1 MSGYWYR
8 PDTGQHTVAGV
19 RIDLGRKI
27 CRQYH
32 DKGSCRSAHGKC
44 KFWHICKG
52 FIEEN
57 CDGKCNRSH
66 NFLDE
71 ENHKKTNELGLAKH
85 PNGTIRH
92 FVFWSLPQV
101 CELYTR
107 GMCASDS
114 CLYLH
119 ICSQAVRSSACSC
132 SLSHNLTDSHNMKI
146 LQQYD
151 LVRHQS
157 MSTVF
162 VRCNILVPKEQRVL
176 HKAHDFLPCVCN
188 VGKKSSYEAM
198 GVIQGTDT
206 PSLEASAPYRHE
218 TPKSPFQ
225 RKVVEPTKVSKKD
238 QHMSSKVGVAASAVK
253 IVINWE
259 FDHRY
264 TTGRPSVVC
273 VNLGLKKVIFIGIS
287 NVPNVFY
294 QRKWTRMSFISSLLV
309 QVTVLIFYSIYR
321 ALLYACWTFQGLQ
334 LTWTKNYWAPVLSY

>member
-1 MSGYWYR
+1 MQPFAQFSWRRKPQEDKRIG
-8 PDTGQHTVAGV
+8 TGQTSERDYKAFCFLEPATGLQAVHKRYMYVGFML
-19 RIDLGRKI
+19 IS
-27 CRQYH
+27 YH
-32 DKGSCRSAHGKC
+32 
-44 KFWHICKG
+44 
-52 FIEEN
+52 
-57 CDGKCNRSH
+57 
-66 NFLDE
+66 L
-71 ENHKKTNELGLAKH
+71 
-85 PNGTIRH
+85 
-92 FVFWSLPQV
+92 
-101 CELYTR
+101 
-107 GMCASDS
+107 
-114 CLYLH
+114 
-119 ICSQAVRSSACSC
+119 CSQAVRGSACSC

-294 QRKWTRMSFISSLLV
+294 QRKWTRMSFISSLLI
-309 QVTVLIFYSIYR
+309 QLTVLIFYSIYR